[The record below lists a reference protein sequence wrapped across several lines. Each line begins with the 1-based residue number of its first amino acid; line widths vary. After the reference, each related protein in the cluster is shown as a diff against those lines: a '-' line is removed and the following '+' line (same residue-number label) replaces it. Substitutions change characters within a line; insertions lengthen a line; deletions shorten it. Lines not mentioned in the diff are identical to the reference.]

1 MDALFEAIVEI
12 LNSLL
17 PAAEELTLDF
27 STINELLA
35 YVITVGVIWVFL
47 LKPLLKLL
55 RLSK

>member
-1 MDALFEAIVEI
+1 MDALFQAIVDI

-17 PAAEELTLDF
+17 PSGEELTLDF
-27 STINELLA
+27 SSINEFLA

>member
-17 PAAEELTLDF
+17 PSGEELTLDF
-27 STINELLA
+27 SSINEFLA

>member
-1 MDALFEAIVEI
+1 MDALFQAIVDI

-17 PAAEELTLDF
+17 PTGEELTLDF
-27 STINELLA
+27 SSINEFLA

>member
-17 PAAEELTLDF
+17 PTGETLTLDF
-27 STINELLA
+27 TSINEFLA
-35 YVITVGVIWVFL
+35 YVITIGVIWVFL
-47 LKPLLKLL
+47 LKPLLKIL

>member
-1 MDALFEAIVEI
+1 MDALFQSIVDI

-17 PAAEELTLDF
+17 PSGEELTLDF
-27 STINELLA
+27 SSINEFLA

>member
-1 MDALFEAIVEI
+1 MDALFQAIVDI

-17 PAAEELTLDF
+17 PSGEDLTLDF
-27 STINELLA
+27 SSINEFLA

>member
-17 PAAEELTLDF
+17 PAAEDLTLDF

>member
-1 MDALFEAIVEI
+1 MDALFQAIVDI

-17 PAAEELTLDF
+17 PSGEELTLDF
-27 STINELLA
+27 TSINEFLA

>member
-1 MDALFEAIVEI
+1 MDALFQAIIDI

-17 PAAEELTLDF
+17 PAGEELTLDF
-27 STINELLA
+27 TSINEFLA

>member
-1 MDALFEAIVEI
+1 MDALFESIVEI

-35 YVITVGVIWVFL
+35 YVITVGVIWAFL

-55 RLSK
+55 KLSK

>member
-1 MDALFEAIVEI
+1 MDALFEAIVDI

-17 PAAEELTLDF
+17 PTGESLTLDF
-27 STINELLA
+27 TTINEFLA
-35 YVITVGVIWVFL
+35 YVITIGVIWVFL

>member
-1 MDALFEAIVEI
+1 MDALFNAINDI

-17 PAAEELTLDF
+17 PEGIELTLEL
-27 STINELLA
+27 TTLNEFLA
-35 YVITVGVIWVFL
+35 YVITIGVIWVFL

>member
-1 MDALFEAIVEI
+1 MDALFESIVEI

>member
-1 MDALFEAIVEI
+1 MDALFNAINEI

-17 PAAEELTLDF
+17 PEGIELTLEL
-27 STINELLA
+27 TTLNEFLA

>member
-17 PAAEELTLDF
+17 PTGEELTLDF
-27 STINELLA
+27 TSINEFLA
-35 YVITVGVIWVFL
+35 YVLTVGVIWVFL

>member
-1 MDALFEAIVEI
+1 MDALFEAIVDI

-17 PAAEELTLDF
+17 PTGESLTMDF
-27 STINELLA
+27 TTINEFLA
-35 YVITVGVIWVFL
+35 YVITIGVIWVFL

>member
-1 MDALFEAIVEI
+1 MDALFEAIVDI

-17 PAAEELTLDF
+17 PSGEELTLDF
-27 STINELLA
+27 SSINEFLA

>member
-1 MDALFEAIVEI
+1 MDALFNAINEI

-17 PAAEELTLDF
+17 PEGIELTLEL
-27 STINELLA
+27 TTLNEFLA
-35 YVITVGVIWVFL
+35 YVITIGVIWVFL

>member
-17 PAAEELTLDF
+17 PSGETLSMDF
-27 STINELLA
+27 STINEFLA
-35 YVITVGVIWVFL
+35 YVITIGVIWVFL

>member
-1 MDALFEAIVEI
+1 MDALFEAIVDI

-17 PAAEELTLDF
+17 PSGEDLTLDF
-27 STINELLA
+27 SSINEFLA

>member
-1 MDALFEAIVEI
+1 MDALFDAINGI

-17 PAAEELTLDF
+17 PEGLDLTLQL
-27 STINELLA
+27 TTLNEFLA
-35 YVITVGVIWVFL
+35 YVITIGVIWVFL

>member
-1 MDALFEAIVEI
+1 MDALFEAIVDI

-17 PAAEELTLDF
+17 PTGEDLTLDF
-27 STINELLA
+27 SSINEFLA

>member
-1 MDALFEAIVEI
+1 MDALFEAIVDI

-17 PAAEELTLDF
+17 PSGEELTLDF
-27 STINELLA
+27 SSINEFLA
-35 YVITVGVIWVFL
+35 YVLTVGVIWVFL